1 MARGFDSKS
10 VTDQQEGAEQAR
22 ERRTAKAAAASP
34 QRRKLELART
44 DLMRRM
50 DAAPESWRAELR
62 ATLDELDDL
71 IQKA

>member
-10 VTDQQEGAEQAR
+10 VTDQQEDVEQAR
-22 ERRTAKAAAASP
+22 ERRAAKDAATSP

-44 DLMRRM
+44 DLLRRM
-50 DAAPESWRAELR
+50 DSAPESWRAELR
-62 ATLDELDDL
+62 ATLDALDDL